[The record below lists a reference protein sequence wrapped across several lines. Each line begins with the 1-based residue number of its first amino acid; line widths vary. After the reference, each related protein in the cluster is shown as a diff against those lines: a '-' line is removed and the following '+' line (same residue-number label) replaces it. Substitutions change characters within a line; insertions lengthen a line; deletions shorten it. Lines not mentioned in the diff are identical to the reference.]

1 MKKCFLILQ
10 LMNNFWDERYSTK
23 DYIYGTEPN
32 QFFSEQIGKLKPGKI
47 ILIGEGEG
55 RNAVFA
61 AKLGWDVDA
70 VDSSSVARD
79 KALKLAKRH
88 HAKINYIVADV
99 LSYNFPVNT
108 YDAIGVI
115 FLHINETQEESTI
128 LYQNLYNSLKK
139 GGRIILELF
148 SKNQIGKKSGG
159 PQDLDLL
166 CSTEQIKKYFPLLK
180 YDLLREENVFLSEG
194 EFHQG
199 EASVIRF
206 VGVK

>member
-1 MKKCFLILQ
+1 
-10 LMNNFWDERYSTK
+10 MNNFWNERYSTK
-23 DYIYGTEPN
+23 NYIYGIEPN
-32 QFFSEQIGKLKPGKI
+32 QFFSEQIRKLKPGRI
-47 ILIGEGEG
+47 LLIGEGEG

-61 AKLGWDVDA
+61 AKLGWQVDA
-70 VDSSSVARD
+70 IDTSSVAMK
-79 KALKLAKRH
+79 KAMNLAKQNNVR
-88 HAKINYIVADV
+88 INYKIADV
-99 LSYNFPVNT
+99 HSYNFPANT

-128 LYQNLYNSLKK
+128 LYQKLYNSLKK
-139 GGRIILELF
+139 GSRIILELF
-148 SKNQIGKKSGG
+148 SKNQLGKKSGG

-166 CSTEQIKKYFPLLK
+166 CSIAQIKKYFPLLK
-180 YDLLREENVFLSEG
+180 YELLREENVFLSEG